1 MHFKV
6 TAHPFKAQ
14 SDLDSLLSGMK
25 GLLFYYEKP
34 FPTHSVN
41 TKLRK
46 IPCICKIPSK
56 KKHIKSPFC

>member
-25 GLLFYYEKP
+25 GLLFTMKS
-34 FPTHSVN
+34 HS
-41 TKLRK
+41 R
-46 IPCICKIPSK
+46 
-56 KKHIKSPFC
+56 HILLTQN